1 MKIIG
6 ILLDLGLII
15 AGTFAWLVSAL
26 SLFCVFKG
34 DAKVLYGNNRF
45 HMVLA
50 MVIDVSAVI
59 IIPLLMMG
67 ITSLWFK

>member
-6 ILLDLGLII
+6 ILLDLSLII
-15 AGTFAWLVSAL
+15 AGTFAWIVAAL
-26 SLFCVFKG
+26 PLFWVFKG
-34 DAKVLYGNNRF
+34 EAKGLYGNNRF
-45 HMVLA
+45 HVVLA